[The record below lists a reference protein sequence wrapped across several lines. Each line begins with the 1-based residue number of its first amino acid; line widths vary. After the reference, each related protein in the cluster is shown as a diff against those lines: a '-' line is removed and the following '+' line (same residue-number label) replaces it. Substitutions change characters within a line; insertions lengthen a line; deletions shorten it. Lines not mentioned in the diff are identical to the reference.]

1 MDEAALLY
9 DWNLGAPEAQR
20 SAGPPGKLGAA
31 VVLDETLRDGIQSPS
46 AIDPTLDEKIRLL
59 HLMDALGVW
68 QLDLGLP
75 GAGAHQRAAI
85 ERLCTEIRDSKLS
98 IRANVACRTVV
109 SDIEPVAGIVHKTGV
124 PLEVYAFIGSS
135 PIRQYAEEWDVA
147 FIEKQSVE
155 AIRFAVAQGLSVAY
169 VTEDTTRSRPDQLR
183 RLFLSAIE
191 AGARRLCL
199 CDTVGHATPDGA
211 AALVQWAQTV
221 VRESGVEVGL
231 DWHGHNDRGLALAN
245 ALAAGAAGATRLHG
259 CAAGIGERV
268 GNTATDQLLVNLKL
282 LGHPLYGPRDL
293 TRLCE
298 FTTLAA
304 KATGYAVPVNYPLVG
319 SDAFRTATGVHA
331 AAIVKAQ
338 RKGDR
343 WLADR
348 IYSGVPAG
356 EFGKQQQIEVG
367 PMSGLSNVK
376 HWLATHQIPA
386 DEGLAKAVLARAK
399 GVSRTLTEG
408 EVAALVAELRSQ
420 PLAQGGAA

>member
-1 MDEAALLY
+1 MAGQQDLFF
-9 DWNLGAPEAQR
+9 DWNVARAAPDRLGEA
-20 SAGPPGKLGAA
+20 L
-31 VVLDETLRDGIQSPS
+31 VLDETLRDGIQSPS
-46 AIDPTLDEKIRLL
+46 AVDPRIEEKIEILHLLDE
-59 HLMDALGVW
+59 LGVV

-75 GAGAHQRAAI
+75 GAGPNQRAAVK
-85 ERLCTEIRDSKLS
+85 RLVEEIRDARLK

-109 SDIEPVAGIVHKTGV
+109 SDIAPAAEIQQETGI

-135 PIRQYAEEWDVA
+135 PIRQYAEEWDLD

-155 AIRFAVAQGLSVAY
+155 AIRFAARQNLAVTY
-169 VTEDTTRSRPDQLR
+169 VTEDTTRSKPDDLR

-199 CDTVGHATPDGA
+199 CDTVGYSTPEGA
-211 AALVQWAQTV
+211 AAVVRFALEV
-221 VRESGVEVGL
+221 VRESGMEVGI

-268 GNTATDQLLVNLKL
+268 GNTAIDQLLVNLKL
-282 LGHPLYGPRDL
+282 LGHPVYGARDMSKL
-293 TRLCE
+293 VRFVE
-298 FTTLAA
+298 LAA
-304 KATGYAVPVNYPLVG
+304 RVTGHSLPVNYPVAG
-319 SDAFRTATGVHA
+319 ADAFRTATGVHA

-338 RKGDR
+338 RKGDH

-356 EFGKQQQIEVG
+356 EFGKEQQIDIG

-376 HWLATHQIPA
+376 HWLARHEIPA
-386 DEGLAKAVLARAK
+386 DEPLAKAILQRAK
-399 GVSRTLTEG
+399 TFSRTLTD
-408 EVAALVAELRSQ
+408 AELVQLVRELRPEARS
-420 PLAQGGAA
+420 

>member
-1 MDEAALLY
+1 MGAERDLFF
-9 DWNLGAPEAQR
+9 DWNAARAAPDRLGEA
-20 SAGPPGKLGAA
+20 L
-31 VVLDETLRDGIQSPS
+31 VLDETLRDGIQSPS
-46 AIDPTLDEKIRLL
+46 AVDPRIEEKIEILHLLDE
-59 HLMDALGVW
+59 LGVA

-75 GAGAHQRAAI
+75 GAGPHQRAAVK
-85 ERLCTEIRDSKLS
+85 RLVEEIRDARLK

-109 SDIEPVAGIVHKTGV
+109 SDIAPAAEVQEETGF

-135 PIRQYAEEWDVA
+135 PIRQYAEEWDLA

-155 AIRFAVAQGLSVAY
+155 AIRFAARQNLAVTY
-169 VTEDTTRSRPDQLR
+169 VTEDTTRSKPDDLR

-199 CDTVGHATPDGA
+199 CDTVGHATPEGA
-211 AALVQWAQTV
+211 AALVRFALEV
-221 VRESGVEVGL
+221 VRESGVTVGL

-268 GNTATDQLLVNLKL
+268 GNTAVDQLLVNLKL
-282 LGHPLYGPRDL
+282 LGHPVYGARDMSKL
-293 TRLCE
+293 VRFVE
-298 FTTLAA
+298 LAA
-304 KATGYAVPVNYPLVG
+304 RVTGHSLPVNYPVAG
-319 SDAFRTATGVHA
+319 ADAFRTATGVHA

-338 RKGDR
+338 RKGDQ

-356 EFGKQQQIEVG
+356 EFGKEQQIDIG

-376 HWLATHQIPA
+376 HWLARHEVPA
-386 DEGLAKAVLARAK
+386 DEPLAKAILQRAK
-399 GVSRTLTEG
+399 ASSRTLTE
-408 EVAALVAELRSQ
+408 AELLQLVRELRPEARS
-420 PLAQGGAA
+420 